1 MGEIPAW
8 LAKLANLHS
17 LFLVGNSFT
26 GCIPEALQDLTVHDL
41 DQLGIPF
48 CGRGVLV
55 AIYNATGGA
64 NWTNNTN
71 WLSDRPIGEWYG
83 VNVDYQGH
91 VIGLDLWENQLTG
104 TIPTEL
110 GSLSNLR
117 WLNLSGNQLT
127 GAIPTELD
135 NLSNLTHLDLWGNQL
150 TGTTP
155 TQLGNLSNLEG
166 LGLGGNQLTGT
177 IPMELG
183 NLSNLTQLDLW
194 GNQLTGTIPTQL
206 GSLSNLTGLDL
217 GENQLTGTIPM
228 ELGNLS
234 NLTQLGLWQN
244 QLTGT
249 IPSQLG
255 NLSDLEWLDLSGNR
269 LTGTIP
275 GSFTSLTSL
284 TSLFF
289 RDNAGLCAPTDDAF
303 QTWLQGLEQV
313 EGDNC
318 TSVED
323 FEADRDVLVRLY
335 DATDGP
341 NWEDSSNWLSDRPM
355 ESWFG
360 VTTDDEGHVIE
371 LRLPH
376 NLLSGQIPTE
386 LGNLSSLT
394 RLSLWDNQLS
404 GTVPSEL
411 SRLANLTYLWLN
423 QNKLTGEIP
432 RRLTDLTML
441 ESLTFESN
449 AGLCAPIDSAFQTWL
464 QGIDVH
470 GSSCAPQDSQ
480 DDRDVLAILYNAT
493 NGANWED
500 NSNWQSNRPVREWY
514 GVTNDANGRATG
526 LYLGENK
533 LTGSIPTEL
542 GKLSEM
548 TWLILLGNQL
558 TGSIPSELGNLSKLR
573 GLHLRDNQLTGCIPA
588 ALQDVV
594 FNDFDRVGLSFC
606 LPQAPGAP
614 TVSAT
619 TAGSVVVRLQTAIP
633 VTATFSKPVNGFTVG
648 DITVANGDVGNFS
661 GSDGDMVYTFDVTPN
676 AIGVVTV
683 DIAAGVAQDSVG
695 DGNTAAV
702 QLTIGLPYD
711 DDHDGTISR
720 DEVITAI
727 RDYLFGSLLTRNQVV
742 ALIGLY
748 LFG

>member
-1 MGEIPAW
+1 M
-8 LAKLANLHS
+8 
-17 LFLVGNSFT
+17 
-26 GCIPEALQDLTVHDL
+26 
-41 DQLGIPF
+41 
-48 CGRGVLV
+48 
-55 AIYNATGGA
+55 
-64 NWTNNTN
+64 
-71 WLSDRPIGEWYG
+71 
-83 VNVDYQGH
+83 
-91 VIGLDLWENQLTG
+91 
-104 TIPTEL
+104 
-110 GSLSNLR
+110 
-117 WLNLSGNQLT
+117 
-127 GAIPTELD
+127 
-135 NLSNLTHLDLWGNQL
+135 
-150 TGTTP
+150 
-155 TQLGNLSNLEG
+155 
-166 LGLGGNQLTGT
+166 
-177 IPMELG
+177 
-183 NLSNLTQLDLW
+183 
-194 GNQLTGTIPTQL
+194 
-206 GSLSNLTGLDL
+206 
-217 GENQLTGTIPM
+217 
-228 ELGNLS
+228 
-234 NLTQLGLWQN
+234 
-244 QLTGT
+244 
-249 IPSQLG
+249 
-255 NLSDLEWLDLSGNR
+255 
-269 LTGTIP
+269 
-275 GSFTSLTSL
+275 
-284 TSLFF
+284 
-289 RDNAGLCAPTDDAF
+289 AP
-303 QTWLQGLEQV
+303 GLEQV

-341 NWEDSSNWLSDRPM
+341 NWEDSSNWLSDRSM

-514 GVTNDANGRATG
+514 GVTNDPNGRVTG